1 MSSNKKYYWLKLR
14 SDFFE
19 DPIIDIMSSLPD
31 GDKVQLIYIR
41 LLLKSLKE
49 NGYICLPGLLP
60 TMEEECILL
69 IRSERCRIR
78 VWSMSPQEKKR

>member
-1 MSSNKKYYWLKLR
+1 MPSNKKYYWLKLR

-60 TMEEECILL
+60 TMEEELL